1 MASALHVLAAVAAPA
16 AAPARVAS
24 PPRGQRTTEEQ
35 RWSVVSMHKDD
46 RSNTYIARKL
56 IMTIARNTVRDII
69 ARYNSTGS
77 PMSGWRSGRPRATT
91 EEEDTQIAL
100 SSRMQPFSP
109 PRAIRHAL
117 DLDVSPRTIDRR
129 LQEA

>member
-1 MASALHVLAAVAAPA
+1 MASALHVLAAAAAPA
-16 AAPARVAS
+16 AAPARAAS

-56 IMTIARNTVRDII
+56 AIARNTVRDII
-69 ARYNSTGS
+69 TRYNSTGS
-77 PMSGWRSGRPRATT
+77 PMSGSRSGRPRATT

-100 SSRMQPFSP
+100 SSRVQPFSP